1 MATWNDRTG
10 RRESTSTAPHKLAG
24 GSKHTACACAAQAC
38 FPITTHSYAP
48 AESHVRFGVRSFDGY
63 DSADVSDRS
72 ESSQDESTTTIV
84 VAVLV
89 NVLIAVCKIAAA
101 MVTGSSAMLS
111 ESIHS
116 GVDALNEALLF
127 VGVSRGRRP
136 ADESHPL
143 GHGQELYFWTLIV
156 AVVIF
161 GAGGSVSI
169 FEGILRLLQ
178 PRALENAVW
187 SYAVLGISLVLETV
201 SWIVAYRA
209 LRNRAGSA
217 STWRVIRE
225 SKDPTVFTV
234 LLEDTAA
241 LCGLTI
247 ALAGTIAQQHGLVY
261 ADGTAS
267 IGIGIVLCCVAF
279 IVIRE
284 SRGLIVGEGVA
295 DPVRNGIARI
305 LAGESAIEHVDS
317 IITLHLGPDNVLL
330 VLSLEFAAR
339 SGDEIGH
346 AVERIRDQIAREYP
360 IVTSVSL
367 SLSSLVP
374 RPDVTGGRKQRDV

>member
-1 MATWNDRTG
+1 VIDQPEG
-10 RRESTSTAPHKLAG
+10 EG
-24 GSKHTACACAAQAC
+24 
-38 FPITTHSYAP
+38 
-48 AESHVRFGVRSFDGY
+48 
-63 DSADVSDRS
+63 
-72 ESSQDESTTTIV
+72 DESVATIL
-84 VAVLV
+84 VAVIV
-89 NVLIAVCKIAAA
+89 NVLIAGCKITAAV
-101 MVTGSSAMLS
+101 VTGSSAMLS

-116 GVDALNEALLF
+116 AVDAFNEALLF
-127 VGVSRGRRP
+127 VGVTRGKRP

-169 FEGILRLLQ
+169 FEGVQRLLE
-178 PRALENAVW
+178 PRPLEHAVW
-187 SYAVLGISLVLETV
+187 SYTVLGASLLLEAT

-209 LRNRAGSA
+209 LRGRAAGT

-241 LCGLTI
+241 LLGLLI
-247 ALAGTIAQQHGLVY
+247 ALTGTIAQQRGALY
-261 ADGTAS
+261 ADGIAS

-284 SRGLIVGEGVA
+284 SRGLLIGESA
-295 DPVRNGIARI
+295 APTVREGIRGILVDECSIARI
-305 LAGESAIEHVDS
+305 DK

-330 VLSLEFAAR
+330 VLSLAFAPCPQGELAEALAR
-339 SGDEIGH
+339 
-346 AVERIRDQIAREYP
+346 VRERIAREFP
-360 IVTSVSL
+360 VVKTSTM
-367 SLSSLVP
+367 SLSSIVP
-374 RPDVTGGRKQRDV
+374 PAARTTTTGVD